1 MCHAGARNN
10 TETQLKKVLHY
21 DHDYSSNEEIYK
33 ESLKAQEFFNNI
45 STKCRLN
52 IANKMFYTNKFIMN
66 QQFLELLKEFYI
78 SEAESL
84 NFLNASYSKEIINK
98 WVADKTN
105 NKIKHLVSEQ
115 AFSNPHLFIML
126 MNAIYFKCNWKIKF
140 KEKNTFKENFYLE
153 DNTIMDVNM
162 MSLKGEYFNYSY
174 EPEGLPLAS
183 CSLPYSGDKIS
194 MTIILPHKG
203 QNLLELESKI
213 DENVFQKILS
223 CQRVEKVDLY
233 LPRFK
238 FEKSY
243 EVIKLNI

>member
-1 MCHAGARNN
+1 
-10 TETQLKKVLHY
+10 
-21 DHDYSSNEEIYK
+21 
-33 ESLKAQEFFNNI
+33 
-45 STKCRLN
+45 
-52 IANKMFYTNKFIMN
+52 
-66 QQFLELLKEFYI
+66 
-78 SEAESL
+78 
-84 NFLNASYSKEIINK
+84 
-98 WVADKTN
+98 
-105 NKIKHLVSEQ
+105 
-115 AFSNPHLFIML
+115 
-126 MNAIYFKCNWKIKF
+126 
-140 KEKNTFKENFYLE
+140 
-153 DNTIMDVNM
+153 MDVNM
-162 MSLKGEYFNYSY
+162 MSLRGEYFNYSN